1 MRGENFEINYTPFNW
16 LLWTI
21 MFTALAWF
29 WEFFYLIGRMP
40 PSEHIGLQFSQKF
53 ATLVGTIEAEHD
65 WLTNSKQE
73 LMKFPARTI
82 LAVYLDKSVE
92 SLQPQ

>member
-53 ATLVGTIEAEHD
+53 ATLVSTIEAAR
-65 WLTNSKQE
+65 LAY
-73 LMKFPARTI
+73 KFQAGVNEI
-82 LAVYLDKSVE
+82 SSSHYKSVE